1 MGSHRSFC
9 DARTAVYHERC
20 ERSDFKFLGFG
31 DQCPRPSPML
41 GKADQGRAMELLN
54 AIEPMV
60 PKEGP
65 SGDLCWQPAV
75 DLSLHEQKAQQM
87 MSIITGLMMFDAIY
101 SSLVI

>member
-1 MGSHRSFC
+1 
-9 DARTAVYHERC
+9 
-20 ERSDFKFLGFG
+20 
-31 DQCPRPSPML
+31 ML

-75 DLSLHEQKAQQM
+75 DLSLHEQKAQQK
-87 MSIITGLMMFDAIY
+87 MSIITK
-101 SSLVI
+101 V